1 MKKII
6 LSMGLL
12 VTMGLA
18 TAFADDGHGIN
29 SAVSSSFDRDFASAK
44 NVNWERQKDFIKATF
59 NMNDLV
65 MYAYYQPDGE
75 LLAVSRN
82 LLSNQLPIFLRGD
95 LKKNYG
101 SYWISDLFEL
111 ASNDQSNYYIR
122 VENADENLVLKSDGY
137 NGWTIY
143 KREKKTSI

>member
-18 TAFADDGHGIN
+18 TALADDGHGIN
-29 SAVSSSFDRDFASAK
+29 SAVSSSFERDFASAK

>member
-18 TAFADDGHGIN
+18 TALADDGHGIN
-29 SAVSSSFDRDFASAK
+29 SAVSSSFERDFASAK

-137 NGWTIY
+137 HGWTIY